1 MPKLASAYLRCS
13 DPRQDKS
20 IDQQRAEISRRAAAD
35 GYVIP
40 PENWFVDEGISGK
53 STKKRAS
60 YQAMIKRAE
69 AQRDA
74 HRGRKGVRGEPIERL
89 YVWAFSRIARNMFDC
104 LKAIAT
110 LDDADIEII
119 SLTENDTG
127 DRSMRKL
134 IRPILA
140 WLAERYIEELSRNV
154 RRGQISQAS
163 KGFWP
168 HGRASFGYESVKV
181 EGGFKLVVTE
191 RTREDFETVKRIF
204 RMADEEG
211 LGVARIAQRLT
222 REGVRPPSG
231 PGTERVIGIGTWA
244 TRHPH
249 YILTNRLYCGHIV
262 EDGEVMHR
270 NAHEAAVD
278 DATFERVRAK
288 RTLRY
293 EATRGKND
301 ANPGN
306 TPTWGQRGLF
316 TPWLRCGKCG
326 GAIAVI
332 AGGNTAKRTYLY
344 YCRTRATS
352 AQQCCTGFSV
362 RAEVL
367 DARILD
373 AIQTRLLT
381 PENVAK
387 ITTDTVAA
395 LTATGG
401 DANAEERERLTAAIA
416 DCDRKIRIAA
426 TQVVHEVIKEEDAKA
441 ITAPLMQQREVA
453 KLRLAALPSVAGERA
468 FANLDPERF
477 RAKVMEAWS
486 NRPIDERRAALR
498 GMLDKVVMHDG
509 GVEIHYAARTYC
521 ESGWQGPP
529 RRIQ

>member
-1 MPKLASAYLRCS
+1 MPKFASAYLRCS

-20 IDQQRAEISRRAAAD
+20 IEQQRAEIQRRADAD

-74 HRGRKGVRGEPIERL
+74 RRGRKVVRVEPIERL

-168 HGRASFGYESVKV
+168 HGRTSFGYESVKV
-181 EGGFKLVVTE
+181 QGGFKLVVSE
-191 RTREDFETVKRIF
+191 ETRQDFETVKRIF
-204 RMADEEG
+204 KLADELGEG
-211 LGVARIAQRLT
+211 CARIAKRLT
-222 REGVRPPSG
+222 REGVRPPTSNSHN
-231 PGTERVIGIGTWA
+231 RVIKPGTWA
-244 TRHPH
+244 TRHVH

-262 EDGEVMHR
+262 EEGEVMYR
-270 NAHEAAVD
+270 DAHEAAVD
-278 DATFERVRAK
+278 DETFERVCAK
-288 RTLRY
+288 RSLRY
-293 EATRGKND
+293 QARRDKALE
-301 ANPGN
+301 NPDTKVSFGM
-306 TPTWGQRGLF
+306 RGLF
-316 TPWLRCGKCG
+316 APWLRCGKCG
-326 GAIAVI
+326 GQLGVV
-332 AGGNTAKRTYLY
+332 AGGKVGGRTYLY

-352 AQQCCTGFSV
+352 AGLCTGFSV
-362 RAEVL
+362 RTEVL

-373 AIQTRLLT
+373 AIQTRLMT
-381 PENVAK
+381 PENVRQIA
-387 ITTDTVAA
+387 TDTVAA
-395 LTATGG
+395 LAATDG
-401 DANAEERERLTAAIA
+401 DAAAEERERLTASVAEF
-416 DCDRKIRIAA
+416 DRKIRLAA
-426 TQVVHEVIKEEDAKA
+426 TQVINGVIAEEDAKA
-441 ITAPLMQQREVA
+441 VTVPLMEQREVA
-453 KLRLAALPSVAGERA
+453 KLRLAALPSANAGRA
-468 FANLDPERF
+468 FVNMNPEKF
-477 RAKVMEAWS
+477 RAKVMEAWT
-486 NRPIDERRAALR
+486 NRPIEERREALR
-498 GMLDKVVMHDG
+498 GVLDKVVLNDG
-509 GVEIHYAARTYC
+509 GMEIHYGMRAYC
-521 ESGWQGPP
+521 EDGWQGPFN
-529 RRIQ
+529 RR